1 MISGLSNES
10 IKNSFESSERL
21 FESNKRTTGL
31 IQCHFES
38 IKAHLNVIT
47 HFYLTGATFVLHLK
61 LGLTLRLEFSSK
73 MFYFAYRPFSN
84 F

>member
-38 IKAHLNVIT
+38 IKAHLSLII
-47 HFYLTGATFVLHLK
+47 HFYFTGATFVLHLK
-61 LGLTLRLEFSSK
+61 LGLTLVRILLKNILFCV
-73 MFYFAYRPFSN
+73 PFSN